1 MPRYVVDSMSGD
13 IPSFSKRIGIEPIE
27 KKIQMKEMDGD
38 LQNSIWNAINDY
50 YINSLP
56 SGLLRYHEIAT
67 TFYYNLWRNFFKFPV
82 DEIPEHSINAQ
93 KHFKIYFSRL
103 SWNKKYELLEF
114 LSKSSPNK
122 KNEFMNCC
130 NKIFT
135 QESSGY
141 RFVNGILIPIV
152 SPEEIK
158 EVTQSTNTP
167 LDSVNTHMNRAL
179 ELLSDKQNPDAR
191 NSIKE
196 SISAVESLC
205 QKIVGKDSATLGD
218 ALNVIRDKAQ
228 IDLPVPLRD
237 ALNKIY
243 GYTSSSQG
251 IRHALSDESKLTV
264 DEARFMLI
272 SCSAFINY
280 MILKSSDAKIQLK

>member
-1 MPRYVVDSMSGD
+1 MPSCVVNYMSGD
-13 IPSFSKRIGIEPIE
+13 VPSFSKRIGIEPME
-27 KKIQMKEMDGD
+27 KKIQMNEM
-38 LQNSIWNAINDY
+38 NSELKNSLWNAINDY
-50 YINSLP
+50 YVVFLRV
-56 SGLLRYHEIAT
+56 GLLRYDESST
-67 TFYYNLWRNFFKFPV
+67 TFYYNLWRNFFKIPI
-82 DEIPEHSINAQ
+82 DEIPEHSIHALRD
-93 KHFKIYFSRL
+93 FKIYFSKL
-103 SWNKKYELLEF
+103 TWNKVYELLEF

-122 KNEFMNCC
+122 KDVFMNCC
-130 NKIFT
+130 NKIFV

-141 RFVNGILIPIV
+141 RFVNGILTPIV

-158 EVTQSTNTP
+158 EVTQSTHTP
-167 LDSVNTHMNRAL
+167 LDSVNTHMIRAL
-179 ELLSDKQNPDAR
+179 ELLSDKKNPDPR

-205 QKIVGKDSATLGD
+205 QKIVGRDSATLGD

-228 IDLPVPLRD
+228 IELPTPLRD

-243 GYTSSSQG
+243 GYTSSAQG
-251 IRHALSDESKLTV
+251 IRHALSDESTLSI

-280 MILKSSDAKIQLK
+280 MILKASDAKIQLK